1 MGAAFFLSSSPFW
14 PRRKS
19 QSLALGRHGS
29 ACFPKQFAATLAL
42 LLFTQPKGVDG
53 GGRLKTALLR
63 CQQLLLLVNTAQLP
77 AAPCLKQLLHLRI
90 RQRCSSRTRL
100 HWRLSPSCGG
110 MKSGSGK
117 RGTRDDQIT
126 LPRLW
131 RNHANHSQNALML
144 KARFSENLTD
154 IGFKHDWI

>member
-1 MGAAFFLSSSPFW
+1 
-14 PRRKS
+14 
-19 QSLALGRHGS
+19 
-29 ACFPKQFAATLAL
+29 
-42 LLFTQPKGVDG
+42 
-53 GGRLKTALLR
+53 
-63 CQQLLLLVNTAQLP
+63 
-77 AAPCLKQLLHLRI
+77 
-90 RQRCSSRTRL
+90 
-100 HWRLSPSCGG
+100 

-154 IGFKHDWI
+154 IGFKHDRI